1 MTGCYT
7 RTYKKQIEDSNK
19 TFSLQL
25 SLPCFLHI
33 YNLAVNKLCCEGF
46 IISHQHAKN
55 KDTKIY
61 MISSLFAYDLII
73 QNHGWFHMGT
83 RMVVARGFFLRDP
96 MSEYISSETFWSEHP
111 SSETFLSLFPFG
123 QRSFLSEYS
132 TKLNHMSA
140 NREEGDGN
148 L

>member
-7 RTYKKQIEDSNK
+7 RTYKKQIEDSNEN
-19 TFSLQL
+19 FSLQL

-33 YNLAVNKLCCEGF
+33 YILAVNKLCCEGF

-73 QNHGWFHMGT
+73 
-83 RMVVARGFFLRDP
+83 
-96 MSEYISSETFWSEHP
+96 
-111 SSETFLSLFPFG
+111 
-123 QRSFLSEYS
+123 
-132 TKLNHMSA
+132 
-140 NREEGDGN
+140 
-148 L
+148 